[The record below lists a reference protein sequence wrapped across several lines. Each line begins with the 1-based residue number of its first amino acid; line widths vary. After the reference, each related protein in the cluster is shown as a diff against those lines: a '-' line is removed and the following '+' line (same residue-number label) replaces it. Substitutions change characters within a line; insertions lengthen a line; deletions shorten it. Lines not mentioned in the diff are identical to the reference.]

1 MHQNLR
7 TFFSLKSSVRS
18 LYYQMTKSFIKTAE
32 IFTVSASTTAA
43 GRAKKLFFNIKP
55 FGPLKHAF

>member
-1 MHQNLR
+1 
-7 TFFSLKSSVRS
+7 
-18 LYYQMTKSFIKTAE
+18 MTKSFIKTAE

-55 FGPLKHAF
+55 FGPLKHAFWKKYIWIVRTHFFMIFFEE